1 MIKNQVLPDKIFGLE
16 RSIFELWLQP
26 FGMLLILIMSIG
38 LVILPKI
45 SEISA
50 KISKIK
56 QTNQSITDTNQKRK
70 YIETVDQNEI
80 QSNATALAAGLLPE
94 KNAYVLV
101 KVVQDVASGVNYSV
115 DDFSV
120 SLGDIKNDTSSKKS
134 TTNYEKIPVN
144 VTLIGDPNRY
154 LDLVKAIERSLPI
167 MSIDNFEMS
176 TDNEEARIKLNISA
190 YYLKDISNIKLENLS
205 LADLTPSN
213 EEATLLNTIKDYTTV
228 EMNVGDSGMTFT
240 KYNRS
245 DPFFTP

>member
-1 MIKNQVLPDKIFGLE
+1 MMKNQILPDKIFGLE

-26 FGMLLILIMSIG
+26 FGLLLILIMSIG

-50 KISKIK
+50 KISKIQ
-56 QTNQSITDTNQKRK
+56 QTNQNITDTNQKRK

-80 QSNATALAAGLLPE
+80 KDNATALAAGLLPE

-101 KVVQDVASGVNYSV
+101 KVIQDVASSVNYSV

-120 SLGDIKNDTSSKKS
+120 SLGDIKNDISSKKNI
-134 TTNYEKIPVN
+134 TNYEKIPVT
-144 VTLIGDPNRY
+144 VTLLGDSSRY

-176 TDNEEARIKLNISA
+176 TDNEGAKIKLNISA
-190 YYLKDISNIKLENLS
+190 YYLKDISNVKLENLS
-205 LADLTPSN
+205 LADLTPSS
-213 EEATLLNTIKDYTTV
+213 EEVTLLSTIRDYTTV
-228 EMNVGDSGMTFT
+228 GVNIGDSGTAFT